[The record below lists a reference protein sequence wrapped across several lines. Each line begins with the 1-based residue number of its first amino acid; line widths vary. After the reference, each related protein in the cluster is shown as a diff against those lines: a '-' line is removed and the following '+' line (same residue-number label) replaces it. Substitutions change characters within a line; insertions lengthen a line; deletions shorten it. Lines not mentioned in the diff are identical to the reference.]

1 MEKKDSK
8 SRKFEPIEP
17 SVGLFDKIINL
28 IQKEKEFKKSKKIFF
43 GFLFL
48 FVLSL
53 GLFPFSSVTLFNQI
67 KDSGFAYFVSSAIND
82 FGSFKMFFKDFIL
95 AIFSSF
101 PVIGMLL
108 FIINLI
114 LLLFTL
120 KLFLY
125 KKQYLIKYLI
135 YKGTRTP

>member
-1 MEKKDSK
+1 MEKKNLK
-8 SRKFEPIEP
+8 SNDFKLTEPP
-17 SVGLFDKIINL
+17 VGLFDKIISL
-28 IQKEKEFKKSKKIFF
+28 IQREKEFKKSKKIFF

-48 FVLSL
+48 FFLSL
-53 GLFPFSSVTLFNQI
+53 GMFPFSSLTLFNQI
-67 KDSGFAYFVSSAIND
+67 KDSGFGYFISSAIND
-82 FGSFKMFFKDFIL
+82 LGSFAMFFKDFVL

-101 PVIGMLL
+101 PIMGM
-108 FIINLI
+108 FIFTINLI

-135 YKGTRTP
+135 HKI

>member
-1 MEKKDSK
+1 MGKKILNSNDFK
-8 SRKFEPIEP
+8 LTDPP
-17 SVGLFDKIINL
+17 VGLFDKIINL

-48 FVLSL
+48 FILSL
-53 GLFPFSSVTLFNQI
+53 GLFPFSSLILFNQI
-67 KDSGFAYFVSSAIND
+67 KNSGFAYFVSSAVND
-82 FGSFKMFFKDFIL
+82 FGSFVMFFKDFVL

-101 PVIGMLL
+101 PIMGMLI

-120 KLFLY
+120 RLFLY

-135 YKGTRTP
+135 HKGA

>member
-1 MEKKDSK
+1 MD
-8 SRKFEPIEP
+8 RMDM
-17 SVGLFDKIINL
+17 LFNKIIDL

-53 GLFPFSSVTLFNQI
+53 GLFPFSFLTLFDQI

-82 FGSFKMFFKDFIL
+82 FGYFAMFFKDFVL

-101 PVIGMLL
+101 PIMGM
-108 FIINLI
+108 FIFTINLI

-125 KKQYLIKYLI
+125 KKQCLIKYFL
-135 YKGTRTP
+135 KKT

>member
-1 MEKKDSK
+1 MKEVDSK
-8 SRKFEPIEP
+8 FKKSEPTEP

-53 GLFPFSSVTLFNQI
+53 GFLPFSSTSLFNQI
-67 KDSGFAYFVSSAIND
+67 KDSGFGYFVISAVENFD
-82 FGSFKMFFKDFIL
+82 LFMTFSEEFIL

-101 PVIGMLL
+101 PTVGM
-108 FIINLI
+108 FVFTINLI

-135 YKGTRTP
+135 NKGV